1 MSGRPKVS
9 VIIPVYNVAPYLS
22 MCMESCMDQT
32 LFDIEIIAVDDGS
45 TDGSGRMLDEYRER
59 DPRIRVIHKE
69 NGGLSSARNAGLR
82 AAQGEW
88 IVFLDSDDC
97 LSDDACER
105 IWREANEGPTD
116 IIVFGTEIFPE
127 YPRANGWYY
136 SVLKEHDHRVHGFS
150 PKMFFFTPGTM
161 PFVWRE
167 AFSKKILDD
176 TGVVFDESLRYG
188 EDLIF
193 QCQVFPFAQE
203 TAYIEDDLYHYRWIR
218 PGSLM
223 ENINDDYA
231 AKIRKHL
238 PMARI
243 ITEYW
248 KEKGLL
254 DQYGGDYYMWV
265 LDFLTQELRK
275 VKDRDKRKEVAGE
288 IRKTLS
294 RYGLEKYRFR
304 IHPSQWKNY
313 VKKMLVLN
321 GAG

>member
-1 MSGRPKVS
+1 MSGRPRIS

-136 SVLKEHDHRVHGFS
+136 SVLTVHSHRVHGFS

-167 AFSKKILDD
+167 AFSKKILDQ
-176 TGVVFDESLRYG
+176 TGVMFDESLRYG

-193 QCQVFPFAQE
+193 QCEVFPFAQE
-203 TAYIEDDLYHYRWIR
+203 VSYIADNLYHYRWIR

-275 VKDRDKRKEVAGE
+275 VKDRNKRKEVAGE
-288 IRKTLS
+288 IKDLLLQE
-294 RYGLEKYRFR
+294 GLEKYRFR